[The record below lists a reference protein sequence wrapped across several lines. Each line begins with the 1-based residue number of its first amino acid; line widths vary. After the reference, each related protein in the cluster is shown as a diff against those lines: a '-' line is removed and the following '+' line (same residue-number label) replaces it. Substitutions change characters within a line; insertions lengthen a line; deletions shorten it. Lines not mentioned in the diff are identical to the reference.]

1 MSSKKKKAAEP
12 SLTITARSPNQKTYL
27 GLLDSNKDIVFVDGP
42 AGTGKTY
49 LATLHAIRDFKEGI
63 INQIVITRP
72 NVDAGDPL
80 GHLPGDINEKM
91 APWCAPI
98 LDIFHELFDGS
109 QIKQMINSRQLVIEP
124 LTFMRGRTFKEAV
137 IIGDEMQNA
146 TPEQMKMFLTRIGEG
161 SRMIVTGDNEQH
173 DRGYGEP
180 GLRDA
185 INRFINRPSER
196 VAIMRFTMADVQ
208 RHAVIPDVL
217 AAYS

>member
-1 MSSKKKKAAEP
+1 VSRKNKKPEP
-12 SLTITARSPNQKTYL
+12 GIVIEARTPNQKRYL
-27 GLLDSNKDIVFVDGP
+27 QLLDSNRDIVFVDGP

-49 LATLHAIRDFKEGI
+49 LATLHAIRDLKEGLI
-63 INQIVITRP
+63 EQNVITRP

-80 GHLPGDINEKM
+80 GHLPGDIYEKM

-98 LDIFHELFDGS
+98 LDIYYEHFDAS
-109 QIKQMINSRQLVIEP
+109 QVKQMLNQRQLVIEP
-124 LTFMRGRTFKEAV
+124 LTFMRGRTFKNAT

-161 SRMIVTGDNEQH
+161 SRMIVTGDCDQH

-185 INRFINRPSER
+185 IRRFEARPSEH
-196 VAIMRFTMADVQ
+196 VAIHRFDVSDVV
-208 RHAVIPDVL
+208 RHAAIPDVL
-217 AAYS
+217 AAYA